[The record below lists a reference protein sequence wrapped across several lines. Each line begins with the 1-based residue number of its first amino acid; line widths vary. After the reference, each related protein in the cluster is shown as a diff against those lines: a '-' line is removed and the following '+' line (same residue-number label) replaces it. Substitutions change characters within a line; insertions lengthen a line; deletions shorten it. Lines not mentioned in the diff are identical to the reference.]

1 MEDYLLIC
9 WKIIPKWLRM
19 ICIWFCLVYTFFKA
33 RPRSWP
39 IDTSFWRDIGDTKS
53 TNQHRKCNPEIFAG
67 QKKAN
72 VYRGRQKHWCH
83 KRTLVDSILERWF
96 PDHEIEEEILRR
108 RANGSVVSLQVC
120 RPHFCSF
127 SVSSAASWGQWWLRY
142 TEWCF
147 MFRRM
152 ILLRV
157 ANRNSV
163 SR

>member
-96 PDHEIEEEILRR
+96 PDHEIEETGKWVCRVSSSLSSAFLFILCVIGSILRT
-108 RANGSVVSLQVC
+108 VVVKIHRMMLYVQKDDFITC
-120 RPHFCSF
+120 CQQEFC
-127 SVSSAASWGQWWLRY
+127 
-142 TEWCF
+142 E
-147 MFRRM
+147 
-152 ILLRV
+152 
-157 ANRNSV
+157 
-163 SR
+163 